1 MSCWEGTAASAVNVK
16 TSRGVQ
22 SATASYTKQ
31 TVSQAIQ
38 NSLSRKSGYRHLFSG
53 WDCRQVDSTLTR
65 HFQNEKVLTAVG
77 VVVRLW
83 GDAHVVVRRE
93 LGATEHFRP
102 GVAVHCHATL
112 AALLYFLAET
122 PARINRAIQANGTK
136 QGAQKQ
142 LGIGVATD
150 VVEGHPRTRLMG
162 DFCHRV
168 MVQQVGKSHLVVP
181 YPVAQTH
188 VAGYVHTGRL
198 SGATPGQPPRL
209 EVASHPWQHQGDK
222 QHAGWS
228 HRPPTIAFSH
238 TTTRADCLPACLE
251 WIALSLGP
259 LTTPPA
265 SSWSRRM
272 HITPSSTTPK
282 PALTEHPPRLSD
294 C

>member
-1 MSCWEGTAASAVNVK
+1 MGM
-16 TSRGVQ
+16 SRGVQ
-22 SATASYTKQ
+22 SAIAYMKLRVKPVATAELRIPTPIFATELQ
-31 TVSQAIQ
+31 TSWCVNIDR
-38 NSLSRKSGYRHLFSG
+38 LDTSGKK
-53 WDCRQVDSTLTR
+53 
-65 HFQNEKVLTAVG
+65 KVLTAVG

-83 GDAHVVVRRE
+83 GDAHIVVRRE
-93 LGATEHFRP
+93 LTAIEHFRP
-102 GVAVHCHATL
+102 GVAVHRHATL
-112 AALLYFLAET
+112 AALLHFLAET
-122 PARINRAIQANGTK
+122 PTRINWAIQANGTK

-142 LGIGVATD
+142 LGVRVATD
-150 VVEGHPRTRLMG
+150 VVEGHPRARLMG

-168 MVQQVGKSHLVVP
+168 MVEKVGKSHLVVP

-198 SGATPGQPPRL
+198 RGATPGQPPRL

-251 WIALSLGP
+251 WIALSLGL

-265 SSWSRRM
+265 SPLSRRM

-282 PALTEHPPRLSD
+282 PTLTEQPPRLSD
-294 C
+294 CYSVN